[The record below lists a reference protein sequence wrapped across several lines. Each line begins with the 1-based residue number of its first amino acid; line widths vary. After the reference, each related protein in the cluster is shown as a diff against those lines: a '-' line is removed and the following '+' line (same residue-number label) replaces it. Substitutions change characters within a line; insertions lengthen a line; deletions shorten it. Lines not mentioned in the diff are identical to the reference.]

1 MKEVFKLTGIDCAA
15 CAAKAE
21 RKIQKVKGIT
31 GATYSF
37 MTQKLT
43 IDYAGDREAILAEVL
58 VVCKK
63 VDKSAEI
70 RPY

>member
-21 RKIQKVKGIT
+21 RRIQKLKGIT
-31 GATYSF
+31 SATYSF

-43 IDYAGDREAILAEVL
+43 IDYTGERDAVLAEVL
-58 VVCKK
+58 AACKK
-63 VDKSAEI
+63 VDKAAEI

>member
-1 MKEVFKLTGIDCAA
+1 MKEVLKLTGIDCAA

-21 RKIQKVKGIT
+21 RKIQKVKGVT
-31 GATYSF
+31 SAAYSF

-43 IDYAGDREAILAEVL
+43 IDYAGEREEILSEVL
-58 VVCKK
+58 AACKK
-63 VDKSAEI
+63 IDKSAEI